1 MNDIIDR
8 ELRKLLII
16 NPSEDLINN
25 LIELHEHLIK
35 KIKRNCLQKQT
46 VSLLI
51 VLLCKLAITKPKVK
65 AIHLKDIIGLYQS
78 FLNDLKESSEIKC
91 EEKYL
96 YRIFLCSL
104 CLDYLSCVHQ
114 ENYVEVVKF
123 SLE

>member
-1 MNDIIDR
+1 
-8 ELRKLLII
+8 LII